1 MNEINDD
8 AVIRFNTED
17 ALKDTNYAVEEQIP
31 IFDLIPENSPILREY
46 LPNFDFDNPPVNPV
60 EFASSLVETCKGYK
74 GIGLSANQCGF
85 KYRVFVLGSNDE
97 FVAFFNPKIIMKS
110 NEDVHLEEGCLSFPM
125 LGLMITRPAE
135 VMVEYQDFNGET
147 RNTQLSGISARCF
160 QHELDHLNGIVYTD
174 RVKPLALQTGLKKRD
189 KLLKM
194 FKKMNK
200 KIAKITK

>member
-1 MNEINDD
+1 MNEIKDD

-17 ALKDTNYAVEEQIP
+17 ALKSPNYALEEQIP
-31 IFDLIPENSPILREY
+31 IFDLVTEDSSILREY
-46 LPNFDFDNPPVNPV
+46 LPDFDFDNPPVNPT
-60 EFASSLVETCKGYK
+60 EFASSLVETCKKYQ

-85 KYRVFVLGSNDE
+85 RHRVFVLGSKEE

-110 NEDVHLEEGCLSFPM
+110 NEDAHLEEGCLSFPM

-135 VMVEYQDFNGET
+135 IMVEYQDFNGEK

-174 RVKPLALQTGLKKRD
+174 RVKPLALQNGLKKRA
-189 KLLKM
+189 KLKKM
-194 FKKMNK
+194 VEKMNK